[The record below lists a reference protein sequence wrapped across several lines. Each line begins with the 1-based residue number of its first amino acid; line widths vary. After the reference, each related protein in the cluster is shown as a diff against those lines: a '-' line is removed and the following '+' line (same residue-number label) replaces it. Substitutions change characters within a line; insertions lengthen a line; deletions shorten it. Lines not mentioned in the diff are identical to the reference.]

1 MLGEKKGV
9 HTNMIK
15 KKFNVLK
22 TVTLELRGTGSSAK
36 EGRLLSV
43 VEKQMKV
50 LSHHQE
56 SFPVRKEDDS

>member
-1 MLGEKKGV
+1 
-9 HTNMIK
+9 MIK